1 MDIYGLWSQAG
12 DTLRIETGGRFW
24 ASIPKEDWPKDDNSL
39 AKVWDEKWGDRRQ
52 ELVFIGMDISEKEI
66 FAKLDSCLL
75 TDEEMLMEEKWKEFE
90 DPIELDEEEEPHHHH
105 DHHHDHHVHV
115 HSENCSHDHMDEDS
129 EKHTILLKNKRR
141 TGVTTEEEE
150 TTSTVIEDSS
160 EKKRKLE
167 ESSVLD
173 PKKLKSE

>member
-66 FAKLDSCLL
+66 SAKLDSCLL
-75 TDEEMLMEEKWKEFE
+75 TDEEMALEESWKNFE
-90 DPIELDEEEEPHHHH
+90 DPIELDEEEDP
-105 DHHHDHHVHV
+105 HVHV
-115 HSENCSHDHMDEDS
+115 HGENCSHEEHHDAEM
-129 EKHTILLKNKRR
+129 HTILLKNKRR
-141 TGVTTEEEE
+141 LTTNVDGNEEGVILPNVD
-150 TTSTVIEDSS
+150 TSALAESS
-160 EKKRKLE
+160 DKKRKLE
-167 ESSVLD
+167 DAEPSET
-173 PKKLKSE
+173 KKLKSD